1 MSVDTFQKSIL
12 GGSTNGLP
20 IAINATTL
28 GSANTIH
35 TAGSTD
41 IHELWVSAFNYSNVD
56 QTLYVLVGGSSASQ
70 IFSQVIPAGRG
81 LVPILSGIIT
91 TGSVVIKAYASL
103 TASISVVGFANVIVT
118 V

>member
-1 MSVDTFQKSIL
+1 MDTFQKSL
-12 GGSTNGLP
+12 LSGSANGLP
-20 IAINATTL
+20 IAINATTS

-56 QTLYVLVGGSSASQ
+56 QTLYVLIGGASSYQ

-103 TASISVVGFANVIVT
+103 TGSISVVGFANVIVT

>member
-1 MSVDTFQKSIL
+1 MADTFQKSL
-12 GGSTNGLP
+12 LTGSTNGLP
-20 IAINATTL
+20 IAINATAS
-28 GSANTIH
+28 GAANTIH

-41 IHELWVSAFNYSNVD
+41 IHELWISAFNYSNVD

-81 LVPILSGIIT
+81 LVPILSGLCY
-91 TGSVVIKAYASL
+91 TGSVIIKAYASL

-118 V
+118 I